1 MESEKGGLET
11 HSEVHREPY
20 PEAEMNFRQPV
31 APAYFFEHRRTAG
44 GEERFK
50 QEVFDLFV
58 EFFCKQKPMVLKRF
72 IDNIERSIIV
82 KVLMR
87 ARGNQKVAAKVLG
100 IKYTTLNEKIKKY
113 GIRFQKQPVMSNF

>member
-58 EFFCKQKPMVLKRF
+58 EFFCKQKPMVF
-72 IDNIERSIIV
+72 
-82 KVLMR
+82 
-87 ARGNQKVAAKVLG
+87 
-100 IKYTTLNEKIKKY
+100 
-113 GIRFQKQPVMSNF
+113 P

>member
-1 MESEKGGLET
+1 
-11 HSEVHREPY
+11 
-20 PEAEMNFRQPV
+20 
-31 APAYFFEHRRTAG
+31 
-44 GEERFK
+44 
-50 QEVFDLFV
+50 
-58 EFFCKQKPMVLKRF
+58 MVLKRF